1 MDFNPSVYTKFKSKL
16 YSTEA
21 DRYLAQNIYELG
33 LKNMGQVRE
42 KIRKEPMFRFDH
54 FFRSR
59 T

>member
-33 LKNMGQVRE
+33 LKNMAQVRE